1 MIQIALTPEQQR
13 QLDES
18 HEPVEIVDQYGRVIT
33 RLQNGWTDAEVA
45 DALLRVQ
52 EFGTAGTLDELVA
65 RLERE
70 FPESLSSGN

>member
-1 MIQIALTPEQQR
+1 MIQIALTLEQQR

-18 HEPVEIVDQYGRVIT
+18 REPVEIVDQHGRVIT
-33 RLQNGWTDAEVA
+33 HVHEGWTDAEVA
-45 DALLRVQ
+45 EALLREQ

-70 FPESLSSGN
+70 YP

>member
-13 QLDES
+13 QLDQSDES
-18 HEPVEIVDQYGRVIT
+18 VEIIDQHGRVIT
-33 RLQNGWTDAEVA
+33 RLQDGWTDAEVA

-52 EFGTAGTLDELVA
+52 ESGTAGTLDELVA

-70 FPESLSSGN
+70 YP